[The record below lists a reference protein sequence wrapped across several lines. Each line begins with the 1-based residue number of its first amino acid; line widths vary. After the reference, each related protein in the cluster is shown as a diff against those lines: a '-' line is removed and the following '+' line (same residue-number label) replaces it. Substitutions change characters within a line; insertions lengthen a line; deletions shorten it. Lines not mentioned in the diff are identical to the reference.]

1 MNKNIMLVGLGPHSK
16 RIYMNYFKNHSIIP
30 KILVDLESNKE
41 YVRKYLDDNGYSD
54 TIVWTL
60 PDTYKDY
67 ETLPEQEYN
76 SLLKLCKENEINYII
91 SSTEPKAH
99 NMYLQFALKND
110 INILSDK
117 PITVVK
123 GMDKIENIKKVK
135 QQYEELLKLYQDS
148 NCKCNIMCQRQY
160 HRGYIFIKKL
170 LAEIISKYNIPI
182 TYIDIYHCDGNW
194 EMPHD
199 LDKENH
205 PYKYGYGKLYHSGYH
220 FIDLLAELVKLNNL
234 TDSSKRITQGKMYGD
249 IFTPDDEKIVFNSD
263 DFQNIFNLENMSEP
277 YSSLKEK
284 DYSSYGEKN
293 FYGNIGFYNSD
304 NRLITTVNINLL
316 HYGFSRRGWFESRDY
331 YKKNGR
337 IRHERINIQVGPLLN
352 IQVHSYQSKEIKD
365 RTNNM
370 NETLTGGLEHFD
382 IDIYRNVDIIGGVPF
397 QRIQLKDLYGD
408 ELGKGNFIGF
418 NEFSR
423 EEFVNSFLNNNSD
436 KGDLREQDLGMEILY
451 SASKIIYDKRNGL
464 PQLEEVEIPKAKVLK
479 R

>member
-1 MNKNIMLVGLGPHSK
+1 MKKNIMLVGLGPHSK
-16 RIYMNYFKNHSIIP
+16 RIYMNYFKNHNIIPSII
-30 KILVDLESNKE
+30 VDLESNKE
-41 YVRKYLDDNGYSD
+41 NVKNYLATNGFGN
-54 TIVWTL
+54 TIIWTL
-60 PDTYKDY
+60 PNRYKDC
-67 ETLPEQEYN
+67 ESLPVQEYN
-76 SLLKLCKENEINYII
+76 SLLQLCQENEINYII

-99 NMYLQFALKND
+99 NMYLQFALKNN

-123 GMDKIENIKKVK
+123 GMDKLKNIKKVK
-135 QQYEELLKLYQDS
+135 KQYEELLELYQNS

-160 HRGYIFIKKL
+160 HRGYVFIKKL
-170 LAEIISKYNIPI
+170 LAEIISQYNIPI

-234 TDSSKRITQGKMYGD
+234 TDESKRIVEGKMYGNV
-249 IFTPDDEKIVFNSD
+249 FTPDDEKVVFNAN
-263 DFQNIFNLENMSEP
+263 DFKNIFNLKEMSEP
-277 YSSLKEK
+277 YLSLSQN
-284 DYSSYGEKN
+284 DYSTYGEKN
-293 FYGNIGFYNSD
+293 FYGNIGFYNSS
-304 NRLITTVNINLL
+304 NRLITTANINLL

-365 RTNNM
+365 RTNSIE
-370 NETLTGGLEHFD
+370 ETLTGGLEHFD
-382 IDIYRNVDIIGGVPF
+382 IDIYRNDDIIGGIPF

-408 ELGKGNFIGF
+408 ELGKENFIGF

-423 EEFVNSFLNNNSD
+423 EEFVNSFLSD
-436 KGDLREQDLGMEILY
+436 DVGKGDLKEQALGMEILY
-451 SASKIIYDKRNGL
+451 SASKIIYDKKRGL
-464 PQLEEVEIPKAKVLK
+464 PKIEKVIIPKTKTFC
-479 R
+479 

>member
-1 MNKNIMLVGLGPHSK
+1 MDKNIMLIGLGPHSK
-16 RIYMNYFKNHSIIP
+16 RIYMNYFKNHNIEP

-41 YVRKYLDDNGYSD
+41 TIKKYLIENGYAN
-54 TIVWTL
+54 TILWTL
-60 PDTYKDY
+60 SDKYKDC
-67 ETLPEQEYN
+67 ENLPEKEYKE
-76 SLLKLCKENEINYII
+76 LLNLCKKQNVNYII

-99 NMYLQFALKND
+99 NMYLQFALKNN

-123 GMDKIENIKKVK
+123 NMKSIESINKVK
-135 QQYEELLKLYQDS
+135 EQFDNLLLLYKDS
-148 NCKCNIMCQRQY
+148 NCKCNIMCQRQH
-160 HRGYIFIKKL
+160 HRGYVFIKNL
-170 LAEIISKYNIPI
+170 LAEIIRKYNIPI

-220 FIDLLAELVKLNNL
+220 FIDLLAELIKLNNL
-234 TDSSKRITQGKMYGD
+234 TDDSKRITYGKMYGNT
-249 IFTPDDEKIVFNSD
+249 FTPNDEKTVFNAN
-263 DFQNIFNLENMSEP
+263 DFQNIFGIKELSEP
-277 YSSLKEK
+277 YSSLKDI
-284 DYSSYGEKN
+284 DYSKYGEKN
-293 FYGNIGFYNSD
+293 YYGNIGFYNCD
-304 NRLITTVNINLL
+304 NKMITTATINLL

-365 RTNNM
+365 RENNI

-397 QRIQLKDLYGD
+397 QRIQLRDLYGD
-408 ELGKGNFIGF
+408 ELGKGNFIGYNELSREVF
-418 NEFSR
+418 INEFLYG
-423 EEFVNSFLNNNSD
+423 NSN
-436 KGDLREQDLGMEILY
+436 KGDLKEQKLAMEIMY
-451 SASKIIYDKRNGL
+451 TASKIIYNKDNNLIQIEKFD
-464 PQLEEVEIPKAKVLK
+464 IP

>member
-1 MNKNIMLVGLGPHSK
+1 MKKNIMLVGLGPHSK
-16 RIYMNYFKNHSIIP
+16 RIYMNYFKNHNIIPSII
-30 KILVDLESNKE
+30 VDLESNKE
-41 YVRKYLDDNGYSD
+41 NVKNYLATNGFGN
-54 TIVWTL
+54 TIIWTL
-60 PDTYKDY
+60 PNRYKDC
-67 ETLPEQEYN
+67 ESLPVQEYN
-76 SLLKLCKENEINYII
+76 SLLQLCQENEINYII

-99 NMYLQFALKND
+99 NMYLQFALKNN

-123 GMDKIENIKKVK
+123 GMDKLKNIKKVK
-135 QQYEELLKLYQDS
+135 KQYEELLELYQNS

-160 HRGYIFIKKL
+160 HRGYVFIKKL
-170 LAEIISKYNIPI
+170 LAEIISQYNIPI

-234 TDSSKRITQGKMYGD
+234 TDESKRIVEGKMYGD
-249 IFTPDDEKIVFNSD
+249 VFTPDDEKVVFNAN
-263 DFQNIFNLENMSEP
+263 DFKNIFNLKEMSEP
-277 YSSLKEK
+277 YLSLSQN
-284 DYSSYGEKN
+284 DYSTYGEKN
-293 FYGNIGFYNSD
+293 FYGNIGFYNSS
-304 NRLITTVNINLL
+304 NRLITTANINLL

-365 RTNNM
+365 RTNSIE
-370 NETLTGGLEHFD
+370 ETLTGGLEHFD

-397 QRIQLKDLYGD
+397 QRIQLRDLYGD
-408 ELGKGNFIGF
+408 ELGKENFIGF

-423 EEFVNSFLNNNSD
+423 EEFVNSFLNNNSG
-436 KGDLREQDLGMEILY
+436 KSDLKDQALGMEILY
-451 SASKIIYDKRNGL
+451 SASKIIYDKKNGL
-464 PQLEEVEIPKAKVLK
+464 PQIEKIIIPKTKQY
-479 R
+479 